1 MFPPQ
6 EETFMCDAFRKPAV
20 LAILVILVF
29 LLIPSTSLA
38 DQKVYLTTCCG
49 DGATVSILDSMML
62 MEMGFVPAGTG
73 TTAVAIGPD
82 NMTGYIALS
91 PPGQAGVVEVIDAM
105 MGTVMMTFPA
115 GNGAVA
121 IAITP
126 DGSTGYIAN
135 RNDGSVTIFDT
146 GMGTIKANLPILPG
160 GACLDAGISPDGS
173 KAYIVCQ
180 ITPNGKP
187 SHSILAIV
195 ANNQVVKSIALP
207 GTQPFP
213 GNNLLA
219 ITPDGTR
226 AYIAGI
232 STPKKTGFAAVDL
245 TGQRVLH
252 FVGLPGVSYGLAVDP
267 MMPQVLFSSGAGVL
281 NYIDADTGKIQG
293 TTALG
298 SSGKGGVVPYMGGMR
313 VAVASVDDDV
323 VAVIDNT
330 DGRLASSIS
339 VGAMPQRVVVSQ
351 NEMISLAG
359 TTYTSVV
366 HEFDAVTGQWI
377 ADFEGG
383 TAPGGLVVSPDG
395 SMAYVVDQGMPGSG
409 SGSGV
414 MAVGLMMMG
423 QRQWRIP
430 ITGASSI
437 AIRPD
442 GRRVYVGSS
451 TGSVSAINTGNGALV
466 RTIMLGAITGSPSLV
481 TSPDNKSL
489 YAAYTQAN
497 AANVLSVISTA
508 TNMVTGTISLGGG
521 ASSAGPFM
529 AVSPDGT
536 RGYVTMM
543 SQNAIAIVD
552 LVHQQLLE
560 TVSVGSGVNPACIA
574 IHPNGTVAYVVAN
587 TGVLVFDLTSNT
599 VAGTIP
605 ISGTPQNVAFTA
617 NGSMAYV
624 SVVQGQAA
632 VIDTMIDKVIE
643 QLPASNT
650 IGVTISAQ

>member
-1 MFPPQ
+1 
-6 EETFMCDAFRKPAV
+6 MCDVFRKPSV
-20 LAILVILVF
+20 VAILAILVF
-29 LLIPSTSLA
+29 LLVPSSSLA
-38 DQKVYLTTCCG
+38 NPKVYLTTCCG

-62 MEMGFVPAGTG
+62 MEMSFVPAGSG

-82 NMTGYIALS
+82 SMTGYIGLS
-91 PPGQAGVVEVIDAM
+91 PKGQAGVVEVIDAM

-115 GNGAVA
+115 GNGAAA

-135 RNDGSVTIFDT
+135 KNDGSVTIFDT
-146 GMGTIKANLPILPG
+146 AMGTIKANLPVLPG

-173 KAYIVCQ
+173 KAYVVCQ
-180 ITPNGKP
+180 ITPTGKP
-187 SHSILAIV
+187 SQSVLAVI
-195 ANNQVVKSIALP
+195 ANNQVVTSIALP
-207 GTQPFP
+207 GSQPFP

-226 AYIAGI
+226 AYVAGI
-232 STPKKTGFAAVDL
+232 STSKKTGFAAIDL
-245 TGQRVLH
+245 SADRVLH
-252 FVGLPGVSYGLAVDP
+252 FFALPSMSYGLAVDP
-267 MMPQVLFSSGAGVL
+267 MMPKVLFSSGAGVL

-293 TTALG
+293 STSLG
-298 SSGKGGVVPYMGGMR
+298 SSGKGGVAAFMGGMR
-313 VAVASVDDDV
+313 VAVASVDDAV

-330 DGRLASSIS
+330 DGRLCSQIPT
-339 VGAMPQRVVVSQ
+339 GAMPERLVVSN
-351 NEMISLAG
+351 NEMTSLVG
-359 TTYTSVV
+359 TTYTAVV
-366 HEFDAVTGQWI
+366 HQYDAVTGQWLM
-377 ADFEGG
+377 DLEGG
-383 TAPGGLVVSPDG
+383 TNPAGLVLSPDG
-395 SMAYVVDQGMPGSG
+395 SMAYVVDQGTPGSG
-409 SGSGV
+409 NGSGIALV
-414 MAVGLMMMG
+414 DTMMMG
-423 QRQWRIP
+423 QRPWTVP
-430 ITGASSI
+430 VTGASST

-451 TGSVSAINTGNGALV
+451 TGSVSAINANNGALV
-466 RTIMLGAITGSPSLV
+466 RTIMLGSTTGTPSLV
-481 TSPDNKSL
+481 ASPDNKSL
-489 YAAYTQAN
+489 YAAYTQTN
-497 AANVLSVISTA
+497 GGNMLSVISTS

-536 RGYVTMM
+536 RGYVTLM
-543 SQNAIAIVD
+543 SQSAIAIVD

-560 TVSVGSGVNPACIA
+560 TVSVGSGLNPACIA
-574 IHPNGTVAYVVAN
+574 IHPNGMSAYVIAN
-587 TGVLVFDLTSNT
+587 TGVLVFDLTTNT

-632 VIDTMIDKVIE
+632 VIDTVIDRVIE

-650 IGVTISAQ
+650 VGLMISKQ

>member
-1 MFPPQ
+1 
-6 EETFMCDAFRKPAV
+6 MCGVFRKPSI
-20 LAILVILVF
+20 LAILAALVF
-29 LLIPSTSLA
+29 LMVPSISLA
-38 DQKVYLTTCCG
+38 NPKVYLTTCCG

-82 NMTGYIALS
+82 SMTAYIGLS
-91 PPGQAGVVEVIDAM
+91 PKGQAGVVEVVDTMMAM
-105 MGTVMMTFPA
+105 IMMTFPA
-115 GNGAVA
+115 GNGAAA

-135 RNDGSVTIFDT
+135 KNDGSVTIFDT
-146 GMGTIKANLPILPG
+146 ATGAIKANLPVLPG
-160 GACLDAGISPDGS
+160 GACLDAGVSPDGS
-173 KAYIVCQ
+173 KAYVVCQ
-180 ITPNGKP
+180 ITPSGKP
-187 SHSILAIV
+187 SRSIFAVI
-195 ANNQVVKSIALP
+195 ANNQVLKAIALP
-207 GTQPFP
+207 GSQPFP

-226 AYIAGI
+226 AYVAGV
-232 STPKKTGFAAVDL
+232 STAKKTGFAAIDL
-245 TGQRVLH
+245 TAQRLLH
-252 FVGLPGVSYGLAVDP
+252 FIGLHSMSYGLAVHP
-267 MMPQVLFSSGAGVL
+267 MMPQILFSSGAGVL
-281 NYIDADTGKIQG
+281 NYVDADTGKLQG
-293 TTALG
+293 TTSLG

-339 VGAMPQRVVVSQ
+339 VGAMPQRLVVSKD
-351 NEMISLAG
+351 EMISLAG
-359 TTYTSVV
+359 TTYTSLV
-366 HEFDAVTGQWI
+366 HEFDAVTGQWL

-383 TAPGGLVVSPDG
+383 TVPGGLVLSPDG
-395 SMAYVVDQGMPGSG
+395 SMAFVVDQGMTGSG

-414 MAVGLMMMG
+414 MAADLMMMG

-430 ITGASSI
+430 IAGASTV

-451 TGSVSAINTGNGALV
+451 TGSVSAINAINGALV
-466 RTIMLGAITGSPSLV
+466 RTIMLGSTTGAPSLV

-489 YAAYTQAN
+489 YAAYTQTN
-497 AANVLSVISTA
+497 GGNVLSVISTA
-508 TNMVTGTISLGGG
+508 TNMVTGTVSLGGG

-536 RGYVTMM
+536 RGYVTLM

-574 IHPNGTVAYVVAN
+574 IHPNGMSAYVVAS
-587 TGVLVFDLTSNT
+587 TGILVFDLTSNT

-617 NGSMAYV
+617 DGSMAYV

-632 VIDTMIDKVIE
+632 VIDTVIDRVIE

-650 IGVTISAQ
+650 VGVMISKQ

>member
-1 MFPPQ
+1 MY
-6 EETFMCDAFRKPAV
+6 DVFRKPSV
-20 LAILVILVF
+20 LAILAILVF
-29 LLIPSTSLA
+29 LLVPSISMA
-38 DQKVYLTTCCG
+38 NPKVYLTTCCG
-49 DGATVSILDSMML
+49 DGATVSIVDGMML
-62 MEMGFVPAGTG
+62 MEMGFVPAGSG
-73 TTAVAIGPD
+73 TTAIAIGPD
-82 NMTGYIALS
+82 SMTGYIGLS
-91 PPGQAGVVEVIDAM
+91 PQGQAGVVEVIDAM

-115 GNGAVA
+115 GNGAAA

-135 RNDGSVTIFDT
+135 KNDGSVTIFDT
-146 GMGTIKANLPILPG
+146 ATGAIKANLPVLPG
-160 GACLDAGISPDGS
+160 GACLDAGVSPDGT
-173 KAYIVCQ
+173 KAYVVCQ

-187 SHSILAIV
+187 SQSILAVI
-195 ANNQVVKSIALP
+195 ANNQILKSIALP
-207 GTQPFP
+207 GSQPFP

-226 AYIAGI
+226 AYVAGI
-232 STPKKTGFAAVDL
+232 STPKKTGFAAIDL
-245 TGQRVLH
+245 TAQRVLH
-252 FVGLPGVSYGLAVDP
+252 FTALPSMSYGLAVDP

-281 NYIDADTGKIQG
+281 NYIDVDTGKIQG
-293 TTALG
+293 TTSLG

-339 VGAMPQRVVVSQ
+339 VGAMPQRVVLSK

-366 HEFDAVTGQWI
+366 HEFDAVTGQWL

-383 TAPGGLVVSPDG
+383 TAPSGLVLSPDG
-395 SMAYVVDQGMPGSG
+395 SMAFAVDQGMPGSG
-409 SGSGV
+409 NGSGV
-414 MAVGLMMMG
+414 MAVDLMMMG

-430 ITGASSI
+430 IAGASTV

-466 RTIMLGAITGSPSLV
+466 RTIMLGSIAGSPSLV

-489 YAAYTQAN
+489 YAAYTQTN
-497 AANVLSVISTA
+497 GGNVLSVISTA

-536 RGYVTMM
+536 RGYVTLM
-543 SQNAIAIVD
+543 SQSAIAIVD
-552 LVHQQLLE
+552 LVHKQLLE

-574 IHPNGTVAYVVAN
+574 IHPNGMTAYVVAN
-587 TGVLVFDLTSNT
+587 TGVLVFDLASNT

-617 NGSMAYV
+617 DGSMAYV
-624 SVVQGQAA
+624 SVVNGQAA
-632 VIDTMIDKVIE
+632 VIDTVIDRVIE

-650 IGVTISAQ
+650 VGVMISKQ

>member
-1 MFPPQ
+1 
-6 EETFMCDAFRKPAV
+6 MCGVFRKPSI
-20 LAILVILVF
+20 LAILAALVF
-29 LLIPSTSLA
+29 LMVPSISLA
-38 DQKVYLTTCCG
+38 NPKVYLTTCCG

-82 NMTGYIALS
+82 SMTAYIGLS
-91 PPGQAGVVEVIDAM
+91 PKGQAGVVEVVDTMMAM
-105 MGTVMMTFPA
+105 IMMTFPA
-115 GNGAVA
+115 GNGAAA

-135 RNDGSVTIFDT
+135 KNDGSVTIFDT
-146 GMGTIKANLPILPG
+146 ATGAIKANLPVLPG
-160 GACLDAGISPDGS
+160 GACLDAGVSPDGS
-173 KAYIVCQ
+173 KAYVVCQ
-180 ITPNGKP
+180 ITPSGKP
-187 SHSILAIV
+187 SRSIFAVI
-195 ANNQVVKSIALP
+195 ANNQVLKAIALP
-207 GTQPFP
+207 GSQPFP

-226 AYIAGI
+226 AYVAGV
-232 STPKKTGFAAVDL
+232 STAKKTGFAAIDL
-245 TGQRVLH
+245 TAQRLLH
-252 FVGLPGVSYGLAVDP
+252 FIGLHSMSYGLAVHP
-267 MMPQVLFSSGAGVL
+267 MMPQILFSSGAGVL
-281 NYIDADTGKIQG
+281 NYVDADTGKLQG
-293 TTALG
+293 TTSLG

-339 VGAMPQRVVVSQ
+339 VGAMPQRLVVSKD
-351 NEMISLAG
+351 EMISLAG
-359 TTYTSVV
+359 TTYTSLV
-366 HEFDAVTGQWI
+366 HEFDAVTGQWL

-383 TAPGGLVVSPDG
+383 TVPGGLVLSPDG
-395 SMAYVVDQGMPGSG
+395 SMAFVVDQGMTGSG

-414 MAVGLMMMG
+414 MAADLMMMG

-430 ITGASSI
+430 IAGASTV

-451 TGSVSAINTGNGALV
+451 TGSVSAINAINGALV
-466 RTIMLGAITGSPSLV
+466 RTIMLGSTTGAPSLV

-489 YAAYTQAN
+489 YAAYTQTN
-497 AANVLSVISTA
+497 GGNVLSVISTA
-508 TNMVTGTISLGGG
+508 TNMVTGTVSLGAG

-536 RGYVTMM
+536 RGYVTLM

-574 IHPNGTVAYVVAN
+574 IHPNGMSAYVVAS
-587 TGVLVFDLTSNT
+587 TGILVFDLTSNT

-617 NGSMAYV
+617 DGSMAYV

-632 VIDTMIDKVIE
+632 VIDTVIDRVIE

-650 IGVTISAQ
+650 VGVMISKQ